1 MFSWVYH
8 RYAVFYICW
17 SPCSVFCSNTA
28 EVSGLPK
35 QNKTKQKSYKKTQN
49 TKAIITAEGNTAEIS
64 YNHVTENIFLNI
76 KL

>member
-35 QNKTKQKSYKKTQN
+35 QNKTKSYKKKKKK
-49 TKAIITAEGNTAEIS
+49 TKAIITAEGNTAEMS
-64 YNHVTENIFLNI
+64 YRQSCHRKYFF
-76 KL
+76 KH